1 MLTRQHSYS
10 PDTCLLEESN
20 AADLQNQH
28 IENEIYLLR
37 YITRILKH
45 ILQVT
50 LHRAIESFHYVP
62 PLSQK
67 AISNSIDI
75 LRAES
80 EVLELVV
87 NITYLLHLLP
97 NISRQENEAG
107 KIATKVQNI
116 FLITITG

>member
-67 AISNSIDI
+67 AISNSIYI
-75 LRAES
+75 LRVES

-107 KIATKVQNI
+107 KIATKVQHI

>member
-1 MLTRQHSYS
+1 MLQICRT
-10 PDTCLLEESN
+10 
-20 AADLQNQH
+20 QH

-67 AISNSIDI
+67 AISNSIYI
-75 LRAES
+75 LRVES

>member
-1 MLTRQHSYS
+1 MLQICRT
-10 PDTCLLEESN
+10 
-20 AADLQNQH
+20 QH

-37 YITRILKH
+37 YITKRLKQ

-62 PLSQK
+62 PLRQK
-67 AISNSIDI
+67 AISNSIYI
-75 LRAES
+75 LRVES

-87 NITYLLHLLP
+87 NITCLLHFLP

-107 KIATKVQNI
+107 KVATKVQNI